1 MKENLKIIYTSV
13 TIIFAISLFLGYNDW
28 NFYGYY
34 TEKIIAWI
42 WIVCTILFIITYRKN
57 KKVRLYFYSLII
69 LLFLSIIP
77 MAIPFFGIVNY
88 ISDNGDYERIK
99 LNENY
104 RIERTRNHPLSL
116 PRIYI
121 YERRFGII
129 EKNIARP
136 LYSEI
141 LEKISGENNP
151 QDIPLQNAKLININN
166 DSIGIEYQINNI
178 KKVIHHPVKD
188 NDDAY

>member
-1 MKENLKIIYTSV
+1 
-13 TIIFAISLFLGYNDW
+13 
-28 NFYGYY
+28 
-34 TEKIIAWI
+34 
-42 WIVCTILFIITYRKN
+42 
-57 KKVRLYFYSLII
+57 
-69 LLFLSIIP
+69 
-77 MAIPFFGIVNY
+77 MAIPFFGILNY

-104 RIERTRNHPLSL
+104 RIERTQHHPLSF

-121 YERRFGII
+121 YERRFGIM

-151 QDIPLQNAKLININN
+151 HDIPLQNAKLININN

-178 KKVIHHPVKD
+178 KKVIYHPVKD